1 METIKNAVKWFFKT
15 TFTVMIVFAVLIFFM
30 LAFVAKMSFDSIK
43 QVPVNMDSYIQLS
56 FPHGLSE
63 CPNDFIDLS
72 EFRITELNKRGL
84 TLGEVIARLS
94 DVATDI
100 RIKGILIDLDNWNLT
115 YQHTS
120 EIMNCLKGL
129 EDKNIIAY
137 GSSLDNTSYLAAL
150 SADEIIIDPSNS
162 STIMLTGLSAS
173 VPYFKQL
180 GDKIGVD
187 VEVIHIGQFK
197 GAGEN
202 FARESMS
209 DEFRISI
216 ERIIDSRID
225 IFSKTVSEYRKLDKS
240 GFTESLIS
248 GEMVFI
254 TPEKAI
260 ELKLIDRALPYD
272 EILSENLIGD
282 NQIIN
287 ISDYEV
293 AALNENYK
301 NRIAVIYA
309 EGNIVDSDNGSSF
322 SENVIDPAGIERII
336 KKIRKDKNIKAVV
349 LRINS
354 PGGSALASEKIL
366 RKLINLKNEMPVI
379 VSMGSTAAS
388 GGYYI
393 ACNGTKIFAD
403 QYTITGSIGVVSM
416 IPNFRNML
424 EKLGIINQ
432 KVMRGK
438 YSDIFDLSKV
448 RSSDD
453 TELMRLS
460 MLRIYDEFK
469 GRVSEGRNISME
481 ELEKIAQGQIWTGEQ
496 AKKNGLVDEIGGL
509 ETAIEEAAK
518 ITGIENYETISFPEN
533 KTFSE
538 RLFNTDADDESVYSI
553 FKNKGLMDKEL
564 KILRTALSLK
574 GRPSLIMPVIIE

>member
-1 METIKNAVKWFFKT
+1 METIRNAVKWFFKT
-15 TFTVMIVFAVLIFFM
+15 TVTVIIVFAVLIFFM
-30 LAFVAKMSFDSIK
+30 LAFVAKISFDTIK
-43 QVPVNMDSYIQLS
+43 QTPVNMDSYIQLS
-56 FPHGLSE
+56 FPYGLQE
-63 CPNDFIDLS
+63 CPNGFIDLS
-72 EFRITELNKRGL
+72 AFRITELNKKVL
-84 TLGEVIARLS
+84 TLGDVINRLS
-94 DVATDI
+94 DAADDI

-115 YQHTS
+115 YQHTN
-120 EIMNCLKGL
+120 EIMNCLKDL
-129 EDKNIIAY
+129 EGKHIIAY
-137 GSSLDNTSYLAAL
+137 GSSINNSSYLAAL

-173 VPYFKQL
+173 VPYYKQL

-209 DEFRISI
+209 DEFRTSI

-225 IFSKTVSEYRKLDKS
+225 IFSQTVSGYRKLDKS
-240 GFTESLIS
+240 GFTESLIQ
-248 GEMVFI
+248 GDMVFI
-254 TPEKAI
+254 TPEKAV
-260 ELKLIDRALPYD
+260 EMKLIDRALSYD
-272 EILSENLIGD
+272 EILSQNLIGD
-282 NQIIN
+282 KQIVN

-293 AALNENYK
+293 TVMNDDHK
-301 NRIAVIYA
+301 DRIAVIYA
-309 EGNIVDSDNGSSF
+309 EGNIVDSDNRSSF

-366 RKLINLKNEMPVI
+366 RKIISLKNEIPVV

-393 ACNGTKIFAD
+393 ACHGTKIFAD

-424 EKLGIINQ
+424 EKIGITNH
-432 KVMRGK
+432 KVMKGK
-438 YSDIFDLSKV
+438 YSDIFDFSKE

-469 GRVSEGRNISME
+469 GRVSEGRSISLE
-481 ELEKIAQGQIWTGEQ
+481 DLEKIAQGQIWTGEQ
-496 AKKNGLVDEIGGL
+496 AKENGLVDEIGGL
-509 ETAIEEAAK
+509 EAAIEEAAK
-518 ITGIENYETISFPEN
+518 ISGIEDYETVSFPEN

-538 RLFNTDADDESVYSI
+538 KIFNINTDEASVYSI
-553 FKNKGLMDKEL
+553 FRNTGLIEKEY
-564 KILRTALSLK
+564 KILRTALILEGK
-574 GRPSLIMPVIIE
+574 PSLIMPVIIE